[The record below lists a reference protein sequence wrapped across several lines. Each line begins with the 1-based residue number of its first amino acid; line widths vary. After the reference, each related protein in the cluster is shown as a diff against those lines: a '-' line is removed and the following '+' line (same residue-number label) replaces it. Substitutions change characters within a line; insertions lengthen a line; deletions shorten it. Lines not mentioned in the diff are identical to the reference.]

1 MHEDFPKNELD
12 FDRRFNHEQACL
24 DYLFQLRWPEGFICP
39 KCGHT
44 EYWKSIRGLYLCR
57 QCNHQQSVTAG
68 TIFHST
74 KKPLTVWFK
83 ALWWFST
90 RKAGIN
96 AVALKESLG
105 LGSYQTA
112 WNWLQKLRTCTVFP
126 DRETLLGQVEADE
139 FYLGGV
145 RNGKRGR
152 GAENKTKV
160 AIAVERRG
168 QRLGRVRM
176 QVIEDCSASQLI
188 PFVQSNVVPNSR
200 VATDGWKGYNGL
212 DNAGYVHQKIL
223 SGQATNKESVLP
235 GVHLV
240 ISLVKRVI
248 LGTFHG
254 RLDEPYLQR
263 YLNEYTFR
271 FNRRTSK
278 FVGKK
283 FWRLMQRAANS
294 LPITNVALQL
304 TPIS

>member
-1 MHEDFPKNELD
+1 MYEDFPKNELE
-12 FDRRFNHEQACL
+12 FDRRFNKEQACL
-24 DYLFQLRWPEGFICP
+24 DYLFQLRWPDGFDCP
-39 KCGHT
+39 SCGHK
-44 EYWKSIRGLYLCR
+44 EAWKSTRGLYLCR
-57 QCNHQQSVTAG
+57 QCGRQQSVTAG

-74 KKPLTVWFK
+74 KKPLTAWFK

-90 RKAGIN
+90 RKTGIN
-96 AVALKESLG
+96 AIALQELLG

-112 WNWLQKLRTCTVFP
+112 WNWLQKLRTCTLFP
-126 DRETLLGQVEADE
+126 DREPLSGNVEADE

-145 RNGKRGR
+145 RSGKRGR
-152 GAENKTKV
+152 GADNKAKV

-168 QRLGRVRM
+168 QKLGRVRIE
-176 QVIEDCSASQLI
+176 VIENCSADQLI